1 MLIRWNAPDTQK
13 VALPLELGYCSAGA
27 KLCIHLLQLMHIKM
41 YVKDSKSFPFK
52 ILENF

>member
-13 VALPLELGYCSAGA
+13 VALSLELGFCSAGA